1 MWTGAG
7 DRGRVGSRGAD
18 VARGWRAAS
27 TVSPMFDLDGDFYA
41 EHTGWARPDDGIL
54 VRDLDGNGVIDDVTE
69 MFGGVGRSGFP
80 RRSMADP

>member
-1 MWTGAG
+1 
-7 DRGRVGSRGAD
+7 
-18 VARGWRAAS
+18 
-27 TVSPMFDLDGDFYA
+27 MFDLDGDFYA